1 MSETEKRSSSLASDG
16 FDAWLASRERKFTL
30 ALQATPA
37 QRLEW
42 LEQMI
47 ALAWQTGA
55 LPRPRLSV
63 AERRAEKKSGDR

>member
-1 MSETEKRSSSLASDG
+1 MSETKKRSSSLAADG
-16 FDAWLASRERKFTL
+16 FDDWAASRERKFTF

-47 ALAWQTGA
+47 ALAWQSGA
-55 LPRPRLSV
+55 LPRPRR
-63 AERRAEKKSGDR
+63 E